1 MQAWAWLSRS
11 LADVPPDDGWLGARE
26 RSVLDGLKVEKRRVD
41 WRLGRFTAKAA
52 AAAWLGVPAGE
63 VEILAAPDGAPDA
76 WVGGELAP
84 VSVSLTHRAGR
95 AAAVVADAYCAVGCD
110 LELVEPRSD
119 PFVREWFAPWEQE
132 VVFAGGERRD
142 LLANLL
148 WSAKE
153 AAVKARREGLRLDP
167 RHAVVDLGNG
177 SSPWRPLS
185 VTWDN
190 EPWSVDGWWRE
201 DGGFVFAVVAER
213 LGLAAPHDLLG
224 EEAGSAHALAPGARQ
239 AGRR

>member
-11 LADVPPDDGWLGARE
+11 HADVPADDGWLGARE
-26 RSVLDGLKVEKRRVD
+26 RMALDGLKVEKRRAD

-76 WVGGELAP
+76 WIGDELAP
-84 VSVSLTHRAGR
+84 VSLSLSHRAGR
-95 AAAVVADAYCAVGCD
+95 AAAVVADAYCPVGCD
-110 LELVEPRSD
+110 IELIEPRSD
-119 PFVREWFAPWEQE
+119 QFVREWFSPWEQE
-132 VVFAGGERRD
+132 LVFAAGERQH

-148 WSAKE
+148 WTAKE

-177 SSPWRPLS
+177 SWPWRPLS
-185 VTWDN
+185 VTWDD

-201 DGGFVFAVVAER
+201 YGGFVLAVVAER
-213 LGLAAPHDLLG
+213 LGLAAPDDLLR
-224 EEAGSAHALAPGARQ
+224 EQAHSSRRFAPRTRR